1 MKKLIFNVLIFFVSF
16 AILYLLVFTY
26 FFFTF
31 EKEFKYNFQSLEN
44 LNFYKKYSKK
54 VNHLR
59 GINWAEIYGARYI
72 AGIKSS
78 DIDSFDKKELLFS
91 KLNNPTSGKTILFQG
106 DSWFQQINKYQK
118 VKEYFANT
126 QKNIKI
132 INAGISSFSPSLMNV
147 QFTILENDFDIKPD
161 IVVVYVDQTDIG
173 DEFCRYRNLRVL
185 DETDNLIKV
194 TYEDFSIHKGSF
206 NLHEIFIFSEIELK
220 NDSKIIKAQKYLN
233 YKLIKSLNRIKKQYQ
248 KKIKKNYPFEK
259 CGWRKM
265 VNYLKSPNQEAINH
279 FEYVLKEY
287 FKKLNGK
294 KYLKK
299 IFVVTHP
306 HKLHITPPE
315 YKVDVSDIVERV
327 VLDFSKIDHINF
339 SEIISKNP
347 NFYKDEGWLGD
358 LSHLNEMNY
367 FIFIKE
373 ILKIVNS

>member
-1 MKKLIFNVLIFFVSF
+1 MKKLIFYVLSFFISF
-16 AILYLLVFTY
+16 VILYLLVFTY

-31 EKEFKYNFQSLEN
+31 EKDFKYNFQSLEN

-59 GINWAEIYGARYI
+59 GIEP
-72 AGIKSS
+72 S
-78 DIDSFDKKELLFS
+78 DIDSFDKKEQLFS
-91 KLNNPTSGKTILFQG
+91 KLNNSTSDKTILFQG
-106 DSWFQQINKYQK
+106 DSWFQQINRYQK
-118 VKEYFANT
+118 VKDYLANT

-132 INAGISSFSPSLMNV
+132 INGGTASYSPSLMNV
-147 QFTILENDFDIKPD
+147 QFTILEKDFDIKPD
-161 IVVVYVDQTDIG
+161 IIVVYVDQTDIG

-185 DETDNLIKV
+185 DETGNLIKV
-194 TYEDFSIHKGSF
+194 TYEDFPIHKGPF
-206 NLHEIFIFSEIELK
+206 NLHEILIFSEIELK
-220 NDSKIIKAQKYLN
+220 NNSKIIKTQKYLN

-248 KKIKKNYPFEK
+248 KKIKKNYTFEK

-265 VNYLKSPNQEAINH
+265 VNYLKSPNQEVINH

-287 FKKLNGK
+287 FKKLNRK

-306 HKLHITPPE
+306 HKLHITSSE

-339 SEIISKNP
+339 SEIIRKNP
-347 NFYKDEGWLGD
+347 NFYKNEGWSQD
-358 LSHLNEMNY
+358 QVHLNEMNH

>member
-1 MKKLIFNVLIFFVSF
+1 MKKFIFNVLIFFISSI
-16 AILYLLVFTY
+16 ILYILVFIY

-31 EKEFKYNFQSLEN
+31 EKDFKNNFYFQSLEN
-44 LNFYKKYSKK
+44 LNFYKKYSKE
-54 VNHLR
+54 VHHLR
-59 GINWAEIYGARYI
+59 
-72 AGIKSS
+72 KPS
-78 DIDSFDKKELLFS
+78 DIESLNKKEVLFN
-91 KLNNPTSGKTILFQG
+91 KLNNSTSDKTILFQG
-106 DSWFQQINKYQK
+106 DSWFNQINTNQK
-118 VKEYFANT
+118 AKDYLANT
-126 QKNIKI
+126 QKNINI
-132 INAGISSFSPSLMNV
+132 INAGITSYSPSLMNV

-185 DETDNLIKV
+185 DETGNLIKV
-194 TYEDFSIHKGSF
+194 PYEDFPIHKGPF
-206 NLHEIFIFSEIELK
+206 NFHEILIFSEIELK
-220 NDSKIIKAQKYLN
+220 NNSKIIKTQKYLN

-259 CGWRKM
+259 CGWRKI
-265 VNYLKSPNQEAINH
+265 VNYLKSPNQMAINH

-299 IFVVTHP
+299 IFIVTHP
-306 HKLHITPPE
+306 HKLHITPSE

-347 NFYKDEGWLGD
+347 NFYKDKSWTRDQG
-358 LSHLNEMNY
+358 HLNETNH

>member
-1 MKKLIFNVLIFFVSF
+1 MKKLIFYVLSFFISF
-16 AILYLLVFTY
+16 VILYLLVFTY

-31 EKEFKYNFQSLEN
+31 EKNFKYNFQSLEN

-59 GINWAEIYGARYI
+59 GIEP
-72 AGIKSS
+72 S
-78 DIDSFDKKELLFS
+78 DIDSLDKKDLLFN
-91 KLNNPTSGKTILFQG
+91 KLNNSTSDKTILLQG
-106 DSWFQQINKYQK
+106 DSWFDYINGYQK
-118 VKEYFANT
+118 IRGYFSNT

-132 INAGISSFSPSLMNV
+132 INGGTTSYSPSLMNV
-147 QFTILENDFDIKPD
+147 QFTILEKDFDIKPD
-161 IVVVYVDQTDIG
+161 IIVVYVDQTDIG
-173 DEFCRYRNLRVL
+173 DEFCKYRSSRVL
-185 DETDNLIKV
+185 DERGSLIKV
-194 TYEDFSIHKGSF
+194 PYEDFPIHKGPF
-206 NLHEIFIFSEIELK
+206 NLHEILIFSEIELK
-220 NDSKIIKAQKYLN
+220 NNSKIIKTQKYFN

-265 VNYLKSPNQEAINH
+265 VNYLKSPNQMAINH

-299 IFVVTHP
+299 IFIVTHP
-306 HKLHITPPE
+306 HKLHITPSE
-315 YKVDVSDIVERV
+315 YKVDVSDIVARV

-347 NFYKDEGWLGD
+347 NLYKDFYKDEGWLRD
-358 LSHLNEMNY
+358 KTHLNKVNH

-373 ILKIVNS
+373 ILKIVNG

>member
-1 MKKLIFNVLIFFVSF
+1 MKKFIFNVLIFFISSI
-16 AILYLLVFTY
+16 ILYLLVFIY

-31 EKEFKYNFQSLEN
+31 EKNFKNNFDFQSLEN

-54 VNHLR
+54 VHHLR
-59 GINWAEIYGARYI
+59 QP
-72 AGIKSS
+72 S
-78 DIDSFDKKELLFS
+78 DINLLDKKKDLLFN
-91 KLNNPTSGKTILFQG
+91 KLNNSTSDKTILLQG
-106 DSWFQQINKYQK
+106 DSWFDYINGYQK
-118 VKEYFANT
+118 IRDYFSNT

-132 INAGISSFSPSLMNV
+132 INGGTTSYSPSLMNV
-147 QFTILENDFDIKPD
+147 QFTILEKDFDIKPD
-161 IVVVYVDQTDIG
+161 IIVVYVDQTDIG
-173 DEFCRYRNLRVL
+173 DEFCKYRNSRVL
-185 DETDNLIKV
+185 DERGSLIKV
-194 TYEDFSIHKGSF
+194 PYEDFPIHKGPF
-206 NLHEIFIFSEIELK
+206 NFHEILIFSEIELK
-220 NDSKIIKAQKYLN
+220 NNSKIIKTQKYFN

-265 VNYLKSPNQEAINH
+265 VNYLKSPNQMAINH

-299 IFVVTHP
+299 IFIVTHP
-306 HKLHITPPE
+306 HKLHITPSE
-315 YKVDVSDIVERV
+315 YKVDVSDIVARV

-347 NFYKDEGWLGD
+347 NLYKDFYKDEGWLRD
-358 LSHLNEMNY
+358 KTHLNKVNH

-373 ILKIVNS
+373 ILKIVNG

>member
-1 MKKLIFNVLIFFVSF
+1 MKKFIFYVLSFFIPFV
-16 AILYLLVFTY
+16 IIYLLVFAY

-31 EKEFKYNFQSLEN
+31 EKNFKYNFQSLEN

-54 VNHLR
+54 INHLR
-59 GINWAEIYGARYI
+59 GVSVIN
-72 AGIKSS
+72 SV
-78 DIDSFDKKELLFS
+78 DKKDLLFS
-91 KLNNPTSGKTILFQG
+91 KLGNSTSDKVILFQG
-106 DSWFQQINKYQK
+106 DSWFDQINFFQK
-118 VKEYFANT
+118 VKDYLSNT
-126 QKNIKI
+126 QKNINI
-132 INAGISSFSPSLMNV
+132 INAGTTSYSPSLMNV

-185 DETDNLIKV
+185 DETGNLIKV
-194 TYEDFSIHKGSF
+194 TYEDFSIHKGPF
-206 NLHEIFIFSEIELK
+206 NLHEILIFSEIELK

-347 NFYKDEGWLGD
+347 NFYKDDGWLWD
-358 LSHLNEMNY
+358 LSHLKETNY

>member
-31 EKEFKYNFQSLEN
+31 EKDFKYNFKSLEN

-59 GINWAEIYGARYI
+59 F
-72 AGIKSS
+72 KPK
-78 DIDSFDKKELLFS
+78 F
-91 KLNNPTSGKTILFQG
+91 KLNSTQEQLFTILNESANSKTILFQG
-106 DSWFQQINKYQK
+106 DSWIQGMLKKPKAKNYLINTLGNK
-118 VKEYFANT
+118 AS
-126 QKNIKI
+126 I
-132 INAGISSFSPSLMNV
+132 INAGITSYSPSLMDV
-147 QFTILENDFDIKPD
+147 QFNILEKDFNIKPE
-161 IVVVYVDQTDIG
+161 IIIIYIDQTDIG
-173 DEFCRYRNLRVL
+173 DEFCRYKDLRVL
-185 DETDNLIKV
+185 DETGNLIKV
-194 TYEDFSIHKGSF
+194 PYEDFSIHKGPF
-206 NLHEIFIFSEIELK
+206 NLHEILIFSEIELK

-347 NFYKDEGWLGD
+347 NFYKDDGWLRD
-358 LSHLNEMNY
+358 LIHLKETNY

>member
-1 MKKLIFNVLIFFVSF
+1 MKKLIFYVLSFFISSV
-16 AILYLLVFTY
+16 ILYLLVFIY

-31 EKEFKYNFQSLEN
+31 EKDFKYNFQSLEN

-59 GINWAEIYGARYI
+59 GSDTGSIEP
-72 AGIKSS
+72 S
-78 DIDSFDKKELLFS
+78 DIDSFDKKEQLFN
-91 KLNNPTSGKTILFQG
+91 KLNNSTSDKTILFQG
-106 DSWFQQINKYQK
+106 DSWFEQINQFQK
-118 VKEYFANT
+118 VKDYLANT

-132 INAGISSFSPSLMNV
+132 INAGISSYSPSLMNV
-147 QFTILENDFDIKPD
+147 QFNILENDFDIKPD
-161 IVVVYVDQTDIG
+161 VIVVYVDQTDIG

-185 DETDNLIKV
+185 DETGNLIKV
-194 TYEDFSIHKGSF
+194 TYEDFSIHKGPF
-206 NLHEIFIFSEIELK
+206 NLHEILIFSEIELK
-220 NDSKIIKAQKYLN
+220 NNSKIIKTQKYLN
-233 YKLIKSLNRIKKQYQ
+233 YKVIKSLNRIKKQYQ

-265 VNYLKSPNQEAINH
+265 VNYLKSPNQVAINH

-287 FKKLNGK
+287 FKKLNRK

-347 NFYKDEGWLGD
+347 NFYKNEGWLLD
-358 LSHLNEMNY
+358 QSHLNETNY

-373 ILKIVNS
+373 ILKIANS

>member
-1 MKKLIFNVLIFFVSF
+1 MKKLIFYVLSFFISF
-16 AILYLLVFTY
+16 VILYLLVFTY

-31 EKEFKYNFQSLEN
+31 EKDFKYNFQSLEN

-59 GINWAEIYGARYI
+59 IEP
-72 AGIKSS
+72 S
-78 DIDSFDKKELLFS
+78 DIDSLDKKEQLFN
-91 KLNNPTSGKTILFQG
+91 KLNNSTSDKIILFQG
-106 DSWFQQINKYQK
+106 DSWFQQINQFQK
-118 VKEYFANT
+118 VKDYFANT

-132 INAGISSFSPSLMNV
+132 INGGTGSYSPSLMNV
-147 QFTILENDFDIKPD
+147 QFTILEKDFDIKPD
-161 IVVVYVDQTDIG
+161 IIVVYVDPTDIG
-173 DEFCRYRNLRVL
+173 DEFCKYRNSRVL
-185 DETDNLIKV
+185 DETGNLIKV
-194 TYEDFSIHKGSF
+194 PYEDFPIHKGPF
-206 NLHEIFIFSEIELK
+206 NLHEILIFSEIELK
-220 NDSKIIKAQKYLN
+220 NNSKIIKTQKYLN
-233 YKLIKSLNRIKKQYQ
+233 YKVIKSLNRIKKQYQ

-265 VNYLKSPNQEAINH
+265 VNYLKSPNQAAINH

-306 HKLHITPPE
+306 HKLHLTTPPE
-315 YKVDVSDIVERV
+315 YKVDVSYIVERV
-327 VLDFSKIDHINF
+327 LLDFSKINHINF

-347 NFYKDEGWLGD
+347 NFYKDEEGWMWD
-358 LSHLNEMNY
+358 KSHLKETNY
-367 FIFIKE
+367 FIFIKK

>member
-1 MKKLIFNVLIFFVSF
+1 MKKLIFNVLIFFISSV
-16 AILYLLVFTY
+16 ILYLLVFIY

-31 EKEFKYNFQSLEN
+31 EKDFKYNFQSLEN
-44 LNFYKKYSKK
+44 LNFYKEYSKK
-54 VNHLR
+54 VHHLR
-59 GINWAEIYGARYI
+59 PEHLLRQF
-72 AGIKSS
+72 S
-78 DIDSFDKKELLFS
+78 DTNLLDKKKGLLFN
-91 KLNNPTSGKTILFQG
+91 KLNNSTSDKIILFQG
-106 DSWFQQINKYQK
+106 DSWFEQINGFQK
-118 VKEYFANT
+118 VKDYLANT

-132 INAGISSFSPSLMNV
+132 INAGNSSYSPSLMNV
-147 QFTILENDFDIKPD
+147 QFNILENDFDIKPD
-161 IVVVYVDQTDIG
+161 VIVVYVDQTDIG

-185 DETDNLIKV
+185 DETGNLIKV
-194 TYEDFSIHKGSF
+194 TYEDFSIHKGPF
-206 NLHEIFIFSEIELK
+206 NLHEILIFSEIELK

-347 NFYKDEGWLGD
+347 NFYKDDGWLWD
-358 LSHLNEMNY
+358 LSHLKETNY

-373 ILKIVNS
+373 ILKIVNN

>member
-1 MKKLIFNVLIFFVSF
+1 MKKLIFYVLSFFISF
-16 AILYLLVFTY
+16 VILYLLVFTY

-31 EKEFKYNFQSLEN
+31 EKDFKYNFQSLEN

-59 GINWAEIYGARYI
+59 GIEPSN
-72 AGIKSS
+72 
-78 DIDSFDKKELLFS
+78 IDTLDKKEQLFN
-91 KLNNPTSGKTILFQG
+91 KLNNSTSDKTILFQG
-106 DSWFQQINKYQK
+106 DSWFQQINGFQK
-118 VKEYFANT
+118 VKDYLANT

-132 INAGISSFSPSLMNV
+132 INAGISSYSPSLMNV
-147 QFTILENDFDIKPD
+147 QFNILENDFDIKPD
-161 IVVVYVDQTDIG
+161 VIVVYVDQTDIG

-185 DETDNLIKV
+185 DETGNLIKV
-194 TYEDFSIHKGSF
+194 PYEDFPIHKDPF
-206 NLHEIFIFSEIELK
+206 NLHEILIFSEIELK
-220 NDSKIIKAQKYLN
+220 NNSKIIKTQKYLN
-233 YKLIKSLNRIKKQYQ
+233 YKVIKSLNRIKKQYQ

-265 VNYLKSPNQEAINH
+265 VNYLKSPNQAAINH

-287 FKKLNGK
+287 FKKLNRK

-306 HKLHITPPE
+306 HKLHLTTPPE
-315 YKVDVSDIVERV
+315 YKVDVSYIVERV
-327 VLDFSKIDHINF
+327 LLDFSKINHINF

-347 NFYKDEGWLGD
+347 NFYKDEEGWMWD
-358 LSHLNEMNY
+358 KSHLKETNY
-367 FIFIKE
+367 FIFIKK